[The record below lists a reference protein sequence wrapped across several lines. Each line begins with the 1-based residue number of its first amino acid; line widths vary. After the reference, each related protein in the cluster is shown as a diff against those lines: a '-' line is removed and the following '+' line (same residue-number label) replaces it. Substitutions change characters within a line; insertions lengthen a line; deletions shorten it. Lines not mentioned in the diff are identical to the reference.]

1 MHEFG
6 FLFVEMSKCTKYIT
20 NSQMNRGTH
29 SAPEKKRTT
38 DDKQQQYRK
47 DTHQKLKWKK

>member
-29 SAPEKKRTT
+29 SVPEKSAQRMINNNNTEKIHI
-38 DDKQQQYRK
+38 KN
-47 DTHQKLKWKK
+47 